1 MKLKTNKPRTFAD
14 VAKPIQALIEKA
26 KSRPASQ
33 ARDNT
38 IMLLEKQLDDLFA
51 KQEAMKEAE
60 NPQPQM
66 PMEQPMQGMQGMQQP
81 MGQPMAEQMP
91 MQPEGL
97 PMSQPE
103 MAYGGYLHKYF
114 GGGGKD
120 PFRNPLQE
128 EVVPQQPLPMD
139 FVRNQN
145 NQSFAQPFLFNTPG
159 SNVVRENPVMN
170 TLTTK
175 GIQPLSVNS
184 FNATPVPLTTK
195 PTLTTP
201 YVPNTAKRGINP
213 FPVSSFTQPKAVPLT
228 TKPVLTPS
236 SGPKPEPTKQGFKR
250 WGEVGAL
257 GSGVASTFRQ
267 NRNINNVDRPDVLN
281 NVYLSAGAA
290 PDKVDYS
297 AELNALNADAA
308 AAREGLRLS
317 GGNTSATIG
326 NLGAIRAQQLQRRGQ
341 VMQGQENANTELIN
355 NYKARQA
362 EAAMKSQLTNA
373 GIAQENMANEF
384 GYNQWLAK
392 QRNAAIANE
401 TQLTNDVFNNM
412 TNRQNQ
418 LDAAN
423 IMANA
428 NPSTVIRDM
437 IKGDRVLAD
446 AMLAQGKITK
456 QEYDQAMLGV
466 KAYGGMKYAEGGS
479 VYKNKLQSV
488 LKDKT
493 VDRAAQMDAEY
504 AQALKDKKSSFKS
517 TVTNLEYKVLPRGE
531 KDLYAA
537 NLWKDAQGTAP
548 TKSQKEATKKAL
560 EGKPTSST
568 KAKEVASFST
578 QPFVNP
584 AVNPA
589 VKDIG
594 YINSRIKDGKF
605 NSPAT
610 NTDDMIKDHLRFQEE
625 MQKPKAEQRYDLSKG
640 VSEWKGNV
648 PNKPVVKNNQA
659 GPWPQQ
665 PWQNPNREVVIKGD
679 RINKP
684 APTNVEKLKLKPQ
697 AEQPGGPWPQKA
709 WANPNREVVVNAE
722 RVRKPVNRPE
732 ANIQN
737 MPSDNTRATPMELA
751 QIKKKPSFN
760 PNAFGLATSNA
771 VSPDYIG
778 RGKEAVSRFKSEVKD
793 LKDKAKTNLTA
804 GSKVIADVSNK
815 YTSKGKTEA
824 KNFIDKLSDGAK
836 YTIPTSAR
844 IMVKDIIN
852 NQLGTNFKVTE
863 KDFTESQKQKILEL
877 SNKYKSITD
886 YSQYNDGDMN
896 KVSDQWNDTK
906 NIRNSLGMFN
916 SKQLGDTLYVDEVT
930 NYNEKREG
938 KVEKSASEWY
948 KYWNKEKKM
957 NKWLSIPRAAGSTWG
972 SAGTDIP
979 GGDDTKGTKIN
990 IKLYNPKRKKV

>member
-1 MKLKTNKPRTFAD
+1 MKLKTNKLRTFAD
-14 VAKPIQALIEKA
+14 VAKPLQALIEKA

-66 PMEQPMQGMQGMQQP
+66 PMEQPMQGMEQP
-81 MGQPMAEQMP
+81 QMP

-97 PMSQPE
+97 PMEQPE
-103 MAYGGYLHKYF
+103 MAYGGYLKKYF
-114 GGGGKD
+114 VGGDKD
-120 PFRNPLQE
+120 PFKNPPIE
-128 EVVPQQPLPMD
+128 ETVIPQQPLPMD

-145 NQSFAQPFLFNTPG
+145 NQSFAQPFLLGNTPNYTPKVEALEKKPSYIPTPFIQAG
-159 SNVVRENPVMN
+159 GYTNPYDYNYMN
-170 TLTTK
+170 LDDK
-175 GIQPLSVNS
+175 AVQAEQERVKKLNS
-184 FNATPVPLTTK
+184 A
-195 PTLTTP
+195 
-201 YVPNTAKRGINP
+201 NTATGGNAP
-213 FPVSSFTQPKAVPLT
+213 
-228 TKPVLTPS
+228 
-236 SGPKPEPTKQGFKR
+236 KQGFNR

-257 GSGVASTFRQ
+257 GSGIASTFRQ

-317 GGNTSATIG
+317 GGNTSAMLG

-341 VMQGQENANTELIN
+341 VMQGQENTNTGLIN
-355 NYKARQA
+355 EYKARQA

-437 IKGDRVLAD
+437 IKGNKPLAD
-446 AMLAQGKITK
+446 SMLAAGKIS
-456 QEYDQAMLGV
+456 QEEYDRAMAGV
-466 KAYGGMKYAEGGS
+466 KAMGGMKYADGGS
-479 VYKNKLQSV
+479 VYKNKLQTV
-488 LKDKT
+488 LQDKT

-504 AQALKDKKSSFKS
+504 AQALKDKKSTFKS
-517 TVTNLEYKVLPRGE
+517 SVTGLDYKVLPRGE

-537 NLWKDAQGTAP
+537 NLWKETHGAAP

-578 QPFVNP
+578 QPSVNP

-589 VKDIG
+589 VKDTG

-610 NTDDMIKDHLRFQEE
+610 NMDDMINDHLKFQTE
-625 MQKPKAEQRYDLSKG
+625 MQKPKADQRYDLSKG
-640 VSEWKGNV
+640 VSEWKSNV
-648 PNKPVVKNNQA
+648 PNQPNVQANQS

-684 APTNVEKLKLKPQ
+684 APTNVEKLKLKTEAQ
-697 AEQPGGPWPQKA
+697 QPGGPWPQKA
-709 WANPNREVVVNAE
+709 WANPNREVVVNAD
-722 RVRKPVNRPE
+722 RIRKNVNAPKT
-732 ANIQN
+732 AIQN
-737 MPSDNTRATPMELA
+737 MSSDNTDVVPTELA
-751 QIKKKPSFN
+751 QVKKKPSFN
-760 PNAFGLATSNA
+760 PNAFGLAQNNA

-778 RGKEAVSRFKSEVKD
+778 RGKEAVSKFNSEAEN
-793 LKDKAKTNLTA
+793 LKDKAKTNLSI
-804 GSKVIADVSNK
+804 GSKIVTEASNKFTNKGKKEVSN
-815 YTSKGKTEA
+815 
-824 KNFIDKLSDGAK
+824 FINKLSDNAK
-836 YTIPTSAR
+836 YTIPTSLR
-844 IMVKDIIN
+844 IEAKDIIN

-863 KDFTESQKQKILEL
+863 DDFTESQKQKILEL
-877 SNKYKSITD
+877 SNKYKNVTD
-886 YSQYNDGDMN
+886 YSQYNDKGMN

-906 NIRNSLGMFN
+906 NIRNSLGKFN
-916 SKQLGDTLYVDEVT
+916 SKQVGDTLYVDET
-930 NYNEKREG
+930 INYNEKQEG
-938 KVEKSASEWY
+938 KVKKSASEWY
-948 KYWNKEKKM
+948 KYWNKEKNM
-957 NKWLSIPRAAGSTWG
+957 NKYLSLPRAAGSAWG

-979 GGDDTKGTKIN
+979 GGDDSKGTKVN
-990 IKLYNPKRKKV
+990 IKLYNPKRKKA

>member
-1 MKLKTNKPRTFAD
+1 MKLKTNKLRTFAD
-14 VAKPIQALIEKA
+14 VAKPLQALIEKA

-66 PMEQPMQGMQGMQQP
+66 PMEQPMQGMEQP
-81 MGQPMAEQMP
+81 QTP

-97 PMSQPE
+97 PMEQPE

-114 GGGGKD
+114 VGGRKD
-120 PFRNPLQE
+120 IFGNPIQE
-128 EVVPQQPLPMD
+128 EVVPQQVPQSMD

-184 FNATPVPLTTK
+184 FNATPVSLTTK

-257 GSGVASTFRQ
+257 ASGMASTFRQ

-308 AAREGLRLS
+308 AAKEGLRLS
-317 GGNTSATIG
+317 GGNTSAMLG
-326 NLGAIRAQQLQRRGQ
+326 NLGAIRAQQLQKRGQ
-341 VMQGQENANTELIN
+341 VMQGQENTNTGLIN
-355 NYKARQA
+355 EYKARQA

-412 TNRQNQ
+412 TTRQNQ
-418 LDAAN
+418 LDAAG

-428 NPSTVIRDM
+428 NVSTVNRDA
-437 IKGDRVLAD
+437 IKGNKPLAD
-446 AMLAQGKITK
+446 YMLAQGQITK
-456 QEYDQAMLGV
+456 QEYDRAMAGV
-466 KAYGGMKYAEGGS
+466 KAMGGMKYADGGS
-479 VYKNKLQSV
+479 VFKQKLDSV

-504 AQALKDKKSSFKS
+504 ASYLNKEGQPTQNTFKS
-517 TVTNLEYKVLPRGE
+517 KITGLDYKVLPRGE

-537 NLWKDAQGTAP
+537 QLWKETLGTAP

-578 QPFVNP
+578 QPSVNP

-589 VKDIG
+589 VKDTG

-610 NTDDMIKDHLRFQEE
+610 NMDDMINDHLKFQTE
-625 MQKPKAEQRYDLSKG
+625 MQKPKADQRYDLSKG
-640 VSEWKGNV
+640 VSEWKSNV
-648 PNKPVVKNNQA
+648 PNQPNVQANQS

-684 APTNVEKLKLKPQ
+684 APTNVEKLKLKTKAQ
-697 AEQPGGPWPQKA
+697 QPSGPWPQKA
-709 WANPNREVVVNAE
+709 WANPNREVVVNAD
-722 RVRKPVNRPE
+722 RIRKNVNAPKT
-732 ANIQN
+732 AIQN
-737 MPSDNTRATPMELA
+737 MSSDNTDVVPTELA
-751 QIKKKPSFN
+751 QVKKKPSFN
-760 PNAFGLATSNA
+760 PNAFGLAQNNA
-771 VSPDYIG
+771 VSPDYVG
-778 RGKEAVSRFKSEVKD
+778 RGKEAISRFKSEVKD
-793 LKDKAKTNLTA
+793 LKDKAKMDVTA
-804 GSKVIADVSNK
+804 GTRMVTKTAADVGGEGFK
-815 YTSKGKTEA
+815 QA
-824 KNFIDKLSDGAK
+824 L
-836 YTIPTSAR
+836 PTSLR
-844 IMVKDIIN
+844 SLSKDIVN
-852 NQLGTNFKVTE
+852 NNFGTNFKITE
-863 KDFTESQKQKILEL
+863 KDFTKTEKEEIKRLVDKKLKE
-877 SNKYKSITD
+877 NKTKGASKSIN
-886 YSQYNDGDMN
+886 SYNDYEDDDLN
-896 KVSDQWNDTK
+896 SSQWSDNK
-906 NIRNSLGMFN
+906 NIRNTLGEFN
-916 SKQLGDTLYVDEVT
+916 PVQDGDTLRIKDTY
-930 NYNEKREG
+930 NFNEKDNNKVVKTYG
-938 KVEKSASEWY
+938 KWVSHW
-948 KYWNKEKKM
+948 KEKGYSSA
-957 NKWLSIPRAAGSTWG
+957 LAYVRATGSRWG
-972 SAGTDIP
+972 SAGSKT
-979 GGDDTKGTKIN
+979 GDDTKGTKVD
-990 IKLYNPKRKKV
+990 IKLYNPKRKKA